1 MDAGEKYSYL
11 GGSLVPPGQRVYIT
25 GRVPFRYT
33 LRLG

>member
-1 MDAGEKYSYL
+1 MDPGEKYTYL

-33 LRLG
+33 LRLR